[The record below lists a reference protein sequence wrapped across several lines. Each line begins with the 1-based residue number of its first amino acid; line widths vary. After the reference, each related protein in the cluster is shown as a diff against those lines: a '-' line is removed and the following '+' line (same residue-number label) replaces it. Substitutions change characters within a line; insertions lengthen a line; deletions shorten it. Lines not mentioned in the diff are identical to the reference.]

1 MYWYLLSIWPSTYKI
16 HIVLKSVLCTNL
28 YLEEH
33 MRKIAKAVSFL
44 KFNVASNIIVSI
56 GVYRVWVHTCTI
68 SYSIESLLNTADV
81 DGGLCTA
88 TRTLKCPPPSTPS
101 LTQLHSDLNFWIQK
115 VKNFDNLT
123 SCFSTTSH
131 HPLGTPWVPGNFLFI
146 LPHQQNISLLRVLE
160 AYLSSLR
167 RNPSSTKEASSAV
180 QVWWPSAWAILVQVK
195 FSCSS

>member
-33 MRKIAKAVSFL
+33 MWKIAKAVSFL

-88 TRTLKCPPPSTPS
+88 TITLKCPPPPHPHSPNYIQTLIFGFRKWKTLIIWPLVFQLYPTTPLVHLES
-101 LTQLHSDLNFWIQK
+101 LVIF
-115 VKNFDNLT
+115 
-123 SCFSTTSH
+123 
-131 HPLGTPWVPGNFLFI
+131 FLFY
-146 LPHQQNISLLRVLE
+146 HISKTSRYWGYLKLTWAAWEEIQAAPRKLQVLYKFDDLLLGP
-160 AYLSSLR
+160 YLY
-167 RNPSSTKEASSAV
+167 K
-180 QVWWPSAWAILVQVK
+180 
-195 FSCSS
+195 